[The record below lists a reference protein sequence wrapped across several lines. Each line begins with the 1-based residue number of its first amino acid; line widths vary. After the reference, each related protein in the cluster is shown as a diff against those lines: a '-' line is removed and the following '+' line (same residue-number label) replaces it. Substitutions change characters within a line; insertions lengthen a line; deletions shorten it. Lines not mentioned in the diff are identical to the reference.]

1 MSSNQKW
8 KTFERIVTA
17 IHHAADQG
25 GQITWSDTINGR
37 QFDVTIR
44 FKKGFYT
51 FLTVIECKDYKN
63 SVPVEKVEALV
74 TKASGANA
82 NKAILVI
89 SSSFQAGCFPVA
101 ERHNIGLYT
110 LKEINELPKEVVG
123 DHLIPAFNI
132 FDIKLVSDEGE
143 EYIFPEYGGKLH
155 YLIMQTKIAVNK
167 TDIILD
173 SYLSQWIQ
181 SRKGEV
187 ISGKN
192 EFEIKFDKKI
202 SAYIPQEDAPILFN
216 SIHFKCKFMEVHPI
230 SKPTLDPYLL
240 QKINAKFLYKNEI
253 TGETHKI
260 NSKELPL
267 GFDTKFE
274 EGKFYFNPKMEFF
287 YFCEAIENDS
297 ATIYLVES
305 YQHGHLLQVVF
316 KQATKYS
323 KYYIEVTNDSEI
335 KRLTK
340 LLQRMKSQKS

>member
-1 MSSNQKW
+1 MSSGQKW

-25 GQITWSDTINGR
+25 GQITWNDTINGR

-63 SVPVEKVEALV
+63 SVPVEKVEAFV
-74 TKASGANA
+74 TKASDANA
-82 NKAILVI
+82 NKAILVT

-110 LKEINELPKEVVG
+110 LKEINELPKEVIG
-123 DHLIPAFNI
+123 NHLIPALNI
-132 FDIKLVSDEGE
+132 FDIKLVNDEGK
-143 EYIFPEYGGKLH
+143 EYIFPEYGRKLH
-155 YLIMQTKIAVNK
+155 YLIMQTKLAVNK
-167 TDIILD
+167 GDIILE

-181 SRKGEV
+181 AKKGEV
-187 ISGKN
+187 ISGTN
-192 EFEIKFDKKI
+192 EFKIKFDKKI
-202 SAYIPQEDAPILFN
+202 SAYIPQEDAPFLFN
-216 SIHFKCKFMEVHPI
+216 SIHFKCKFIEVHPI

-240 QKINAKFLYKNEI
+240 QKINANFLYKNEI

-260 NSKELPL
+260 DSKELPL

-274 EGKFYFNPKMEFF
+274 EGKFYFNPKLEFF
-287 YFCEAIENDS
+287 YYCESIENDS

-323 KYYIEVTNDSEI
+323 KYYIEVTNDNEI
-335 KRLTK
+335 QRLTK
-340 LLQRMKSQKS
+340 LLHRMKSKKN

>member
-1 MSSNQKW
+1 MSSNKKW

-17 IHHAADQG
+17 IHYAADKG
-25 GQITWSDTINGR
+25 GQINWDDTINGR

-63 SVPVEKVEALV
+63 NVPVEKVEAFV
-74 TKASGANA
+74 TKASDANA
-82 NKAILVI
+82 NKAILV
-89 SSSFQAGCFPVA
+89 SSSNFQAGCFPVA

-110 LKEINELPKEVVG
+110 LKETNELPKELIG

-132 FDIKLVSDEGE
+132 FDIKLFSDKSE

-155 YLIMQTKIAVNK
+155 YLIMQTKITVDK
-167 TDIILD
+167 KDTILD
-173 SYLSQWIQ
+173 SYLSEWIQ
-181 SRKGEV
+181 SRKDEV
-187 ISGKN
+187 TSGKN
-192 EFEIKFDKKI
+192 EFEIKFDKNI
-202 SAYIPQEDAPILFN
+202 LAYIPQEDAPILFN
-216 SIHFKCKFMEVHPI
+216 SILFKCKFIEVHPF

-240 QKINAKFLYKNEI
+240 QKINAQFLYKNEI
-253 TGETHKI
+253 TAETHKVDT
-260 NSKELPL
+260 KDLEL
-267 GFDTKFE
+267 GFGTKFE

-287 YFCEAIENDS
+287 YFCDSIENDS

-305 YQHGHLLQVVF
+305 YQHGHLLQVAF
-316 KQATKYS
+316 KQATMYS

-340 LLQRMKSQKS
+340 LLQKMKSQKS